1 MKHRWS
7 VSAVLLLIFLAA
19 QLIGLLVVHSYVD
32 VAATAKATQEAGKP
46 VTVYTALPYGVE
58 RPQVAP
64 EISYLYIAAAVVIGT
79 LLLLLIIKLH
89 KGGLWK
95 LWFFLATMIT
105 LTVSFGAFIP
115 KAIAAVLAF
124 VLSYFK
130 VFRPNLIVHNIGELF
145 VYGGLAAIFVPIM
158 DLKSAALLLIII
170 AVYDFFAVFQSKHMI
185 SLAKFQTSHKIF
197 AGLLIPKQLSTSS
210 VFSHVDTTA
219 TSAAKSKISKA
230 AKLKGKSEEE
240 YADSGSYAVIGG
252 GDIGFPLLF
261 AGVAMATL
269 GFQRA
274 LIIPLFAAA
283 ALAVL
288 LLIGKKGK
296 FYPAMPFIAV
306 GCFVGYGIASLL

>member
-7 VSAVLLLIFLAA
+7 VSAVLLLIFVAA
-19 QLIGLLVVHSYVD
+19 QIVGLLVVHSYVD
-32 VAATAKATQEAGKP
+32 VSASAKSTQEAGKP

-95 LWFFLATMIT
+95 LWFFVATMIT
-105 LTVSFGAFIP
+105 LIVSFGAFIP
-115 KAIAAVLAF
+115 KAIAAVLAL

-130 VFRPNLIVHNIGELF
+130 VFRPNLIAHNFGELF

-185 SLAKFQTSHKIF
+185 FLAKFQTSHKIF
-197 AGLLIPKQLSTSS
+197 AGLLIPKQLSTTS
-210 VFSHVDTTA
+210 VFSHVDAATT
-219 TSAAKSKISKA
+219 AKSKISKA
-230 AKLKGKSEEE
+230 AKPKGKPEEE

-306 GCFVGYGIASLL
+306 GCFVGYGIALVLL

>member
-7 VSAVLLLIFLAA
+7 ISAVLLLIFVAA
-19 QLIGLLVVHSYVD
+19 QLVGLLVVHSYVD
-32 VAATAKATQEAGKP
+32 VSASAKSTREAGKP

-95 LWFFLATMIT
+95 LWFFLATILT

-115 KAIAAVLAF
+115 KAIASVLA
-124 VLSYFK
+124 LITSYFK
-130 VFRPNLIVHNIGELF
+130 VFKPNLIVHNIGELF
-145 VYGGLAAIFVPIM
+145 VYGGLAAIFVPILN
-158 DLKSAALLLIII
+158 LKSAALLLIII

-185 SLAKFQTSHKIF
+185 SLAKFQTSHRIF
-197 AGLLIPKQLSTSS
+197 AGLLIPKQLSTTS
-210 VFSHVDTTA
+210 VFSNVDATA
-219 TSAAKSKISKA
+219 AAKGKM
-230 AKLKGKSEEE
+230 AKSDKSKGKSEEE

-261 AGVAMATL
+261 AGVAMTTL
-269 GFQRA
+269 GFQRVL
-274 LIIPLFAAA
+274 LIPIFAAA
-283 ALAVL
+283 ALVVL

>member
-7 VSAVLLLIFLAA
+7 VSAVLLLIFVAA
-19 QLIGLLVVHSYVD
+19 QLVGLLVVHSYVD
-32 VAATAKATQEAGKP
+32 VSASVKATQEAGKP

-115 KAIAAVLAF
+115 KAIAAVLAL

-130 VFRPNLIVHNIGELF
+130 VFRPNLVVHNIGELF

-197 AGLLIPKQLSTSS
+197 AGLLIPKQLSTTSF
-210 VFSHVDTTA
+210 FSHVDVTTA
-219 TSAAKSKISKA
+219 TTSKLSKSAKS
-230 AKLKGKSEEE
+230 KGKSEEE
-240 YADSGSYAVIGG
+240 YEDSGSYAVIGG

-261 AGVAMATL
+261 AGVAMTTL

-274 LIIPLFAAA
+274 LIISLFAGA
-283 ALAVL
+283 ALVVL

-306 GCFVGYGIASLL
+306 GCFVGYGVAQLL